1 MILVTTHYTGTRMSR
16 SGSRFRFGRERQDDR
31 PFQESEASV
40 SPDLLC
46 AARRAVGIVACATS
60 VVAVNG
66 CHQRSSV
73 GDRASVTPRSFPGVD
88 LVPTRSGGF
97 YVRIS
102 SGMVGSG
109 EPLYVIDGNPM
120 AIDPVRGID
129 WFKPE
134 DIVRISV
141 LKAPNELAVYGPRGA
156 NGVILITTRLGT
168 APRP

>member
-1 MILVTTHYTGTRMSR
+1 M
-16 SGSRFRFGRERQDDR
+16 
-31 PFQESEASV
+31 
-40 SPDLLC
+40 SPDPLC
-46 AARRAVGIVACATS
+46 TARRAVGIVACATS
-60 VVAVNG
+60 VVTLSG

-73 GDRASVTPRSFPGVD
+73 GDEASVTARRFPGVE

-97 YVRIS
+97 YVRIL

-141 LKAPNELAVYGPRGA
+141 LKSPSDVAVYGPRGV
-156 NGVILITTRLGT
+156 NGVVLITTRQGT
-168 APRP
+168 TLRL